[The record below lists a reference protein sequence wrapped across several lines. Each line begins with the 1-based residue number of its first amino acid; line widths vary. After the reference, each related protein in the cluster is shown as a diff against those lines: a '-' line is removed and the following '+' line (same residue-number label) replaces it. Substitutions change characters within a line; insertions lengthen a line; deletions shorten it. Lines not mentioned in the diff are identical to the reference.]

1 MFLVKSLIFKP
12 LQVTISFLALN
23 LKFSSLTASM
33 HWFAS
38 SEAAP
43 FTSLTLA
50 IQTKISTEEE
60 LVVSLTFID
69 PFSV

>member
-1 MFLVKSLIFKP
+1 
-12 LQVTISFLALN
+12 LN

-50 IQTKISTEEE
+50 IQTKISTEEG